1 LRQRVLRPQLTGDP
15 LGSAV
20 QTHSYILRTTS
31 GASLSNRAPS
41 LALGLVLAG
50 PNTHSQ
56 SQDPAEILRSARSL
70 RCAFP
75 SGGSEVLTDAK
86 PRYQPAQGA
95 DGVFDDIDR
104 GKGMARV
111 IGRVG
116 AGNVRVIASSETLTF
131 IEISSVGYPQMTAVF
146 GAFRPHTMELVASDS
161 RHAMVAGRVL
171 VEQYYGSCRVLQ

>member
-1 LRQRVLRPQLTGDP
+1 M
-15 LGSAV
+15 
-20 QTHSYILRTTS
+20 
-31 GASLSNRAPS
+31 SNRACL

-50 PNTHSQ
+50 PTAHSQ
-56 SQDPAEILRSARSL
+56 SQAAQILRSARSL

-104 GKGMARV
+104 SKGMARV
-111 IGRVG
+111 IGRAG
-116 AGNVRVIASSETLTF
+116 AGNVRVIGSPETLTF
-131 IEISSVGYPQMTAVF
+131 IEISSLGYPQMTVVF

-161 RHAMVAGRVL
+161 RHGIVDGRVL

>member
-1 LRQRVLRPQLTGDP
+1 MLDG
-15 LGSAV
+15 AV
-20 QTHSYILRTTS
+20 QRTHYILHSTS
-31 GASLSNRAPS
+31 GASMSNRACL

-56 SQDPAEILRSARSL
+56 TQAAEILRSARSL

-104 GKGMARV
+104 GKGTARV
-111 IGRVG
+111 IGRAG
-116 AGNVRVIASSETLTF
+116 AGNVRVIASPETLTF
-131 IEISSVGYPQMTAVF
+131 IETSSAGYPQMTVVF
-146 GAFRPHTMELVASDS
+146 GAFRPYTMELVASDS
-161 RHAMVAGRVL
+161 RHAIVAGRVL